1 MRWLGGA
8 VLLALGLS
16 AGAAGGY
23 WYARLPAGMPDS
35 GLAPES
41 AASAAERKIL
51 YYRDPSGAPYWSAEP
66 KKDAQGRDY
75 LPVFEDEEISFEPGK
90 KPAAPAGG
98 ARKILYYRNPMGLP
112 DTSPVPKKDWMGMDY
127 IPVYE
132 GEEQDDGKTVKVSLD
147 KIQRS
152 GVRTETVEARAIVR
166 PVRGVGTVM
175 HDESRLTIVTMRS
188 DGFVEELFVSRTGQ
202 HVHAGEPLFRVYS
215 ADIQRA
221 QIDLLIAMGANQRG
235 SGIAAADANRNLDG
249 ALQRLRNLAVP
260 ESRIREIREK
270 GSNPRTLDW
279 PAPATGD
286 VIEKKIINGQRV
298 QAGQELYRIADHAH
312 LWVIADVAEADL
324 PMIKVGTRASVTVR
338 AYAAEPIQG
347 EVTFIYPELR
357 METRTARVRIEI
369 PNPDGRL
376 KVDMYADVVFQAGAG
391 EEPCVAVPVSA
402 VIDSCT
408 RQVVLVA
415 KGEGR
420 FEPRAVKLGRRGDGY
435 VEVLDGVGKGEDV
448 VTAATF
454 LIDAESNL
462 KAALQAFTQ
471 PEAPK

>member
-1 MRWLGGA
+1 MRHLA
-8 VLLALGLS
+8 SAIVLALGVS

-23 WYARLPAGMPDS
+23 WYARLPAGAD
-35 GLAPES
+35 
-41 AASAAERKIL
+41 
-51 YYRDPSGAPYWSAEP
+51 
-66 KKDAQGRDY
+66 GRDY
-75 LPVFEDEEISFEPGK
+75 LPVYEDEEISFEPRAK
-90 KPAAPAGG
+90 TPPATAGG
-98 ARKILYYRNPMGLP
+98 PRKILYYRNPMGLP

-147 KIQRS
+147 KVQRS
-152 GVRTETVEARAIVR
+152 GVRTEAVEARVVVR
-166 PVRGVGTVM
+166 PVRAVGTVT
-175 HDESRLTIVTMRS
+175 HDESRLTVVTMRS
-188 DGFVEELFVSRTGQ
+188 DGFVEDLFVSRTGQ
-202 HVHAGEPLFRVYS
+202 HVRAGEPLFRVYS

-221 QIDLLIAMGANQRG
+221 QIDLLIAMGTSQRG
-235 SGIAAADANRNLDG
+235 SGVPAADANRNLEG

-260 ESRIREIREK
+260 ESRIREVREK
-270 GSNPRTLDW
+270 GVNPRTVDW

-298 QAGQELYRIADHAH
+298 QAGQELYRIADHSH
-312 LWVIADVAEADL
+312 LWVVADVAEADL
-324 PMIKVGTRASVTVR
+324 SAIKMGTRATVMVR
-338 AYAAEPIQG
+338 AYAAQAIEG

-357 METRTARVRIEI
+357 AETRTARVRIEI

-376 KVDMYADVVFQAGAG
+376 KVDMYADVMFQTGAA
-391 EEPCVAVPVSA
+391 EPVAAVPASA
-402 VIDSCT
+402 VIDSGT

-420 FEPRAVKLGRRGDGY
+420 FEPRPVKLGVRGDGY
-435 VEVLDGVGKGEDV
+435 VEVLEGVSKGEEV
-448 VTAATF
+448 VTSATF